1 MIIQWEC
8 FYLESKEASMPVL
21 DHCVIIVGTS
31 RGERESMS
39 LSFFSLVL
47 WHFAGGG
54 GRGGVA
60 FLHIINAAAQRLG
73 QQLISFS
80 TLSKPA
86 LVATSPLTY
95 LLNAAVSLLTNPL
108 RSSLLLQAQ
117 SLLLPKVIDLLG
129 L

>member
-1 MIIQWEC
+1 
-8 FYLESKEASMPVL
+8 
-21 DHCVIIVGTS
+21 
-31 RGERESMS
+31 MS
-39 LSFFSLVL
+39 LSFFLLLGSLAAA

-54 GRGGVA
+54 GGGGGVA

-108 RSSLLLQAQ
+108 RSSLLLEAAAQ
-117 SLLLPKVIDLLG
+117 SLTGASTRKL
-129 L
+129 

>member
-1 MIIQWEC
+1 
-8 FYLESKEASMPVL
+8 MPVL

-80 TLSKPA
+80 TLSSSRA
-86 LVATSPLTY
+86 CGNFAWCNSPCIVYRLGTENLSEQIE
-95 LLNAAVSLLTNPL
+95 LLACKT
-108 RSSLLLQAQ
+108 
-117 SLLLPKVIDLLG
+117 
-129 L
+129 